1 MGSDGQFDGVIVTG
15 CTILPAV
22 DADGVIGDD
31 AEFLRSALSKVHEAL
46 RPCGPV
52 LAMQFLRL
60 LKART
65 KARSLDQADE
75 AISAAAYADWLAN
88 YPADVAQESCEYW
101 ARGNTWWPSW
111 AELQA
116 ILDRRAAPRLAIR
129 KALQKA
135 TDPKPAPLYLGE
147 HLPET
152 REQRLKASIASYLRH
167 GKPFRAAR
175 IERELAA
182 EENREPEEWAKE
194 TQEPLPTHV
203 EAPPFAPGNGPSD
216 KRAAQLAKEFHAQQA
231 TANPDGAA

>member
-1 MGSDGQFDGVIVTG
+1 MGCDGQFDGVIVTG
-15 CTILPAV
+15 CKILPAV

-31 AEFLRSALSKVHEAL
+31 AEFLRSALSRVHEAL

-52 LAMQFLRL
+52 QAMQFLRL

-88 YPADVAQESCEYW
+88 YPADVAQEACEYW

-129 KALQKA
+129 KALQEATNPKA
-135 TDPKPAPLYLGE
+135 APLYLGKPM
-147 HLPET
+147 PET
-152 REQRLKASIASYLRH
+152 RPERLKASIASWLRH

-182 EENREPEEWAKE
+182 EEGREPEEWAKE
-194 TQEPLPTHV
+194 AQEPLATYV
-203 EAPPFAPGNGPSD
+203 EPPPFVPGNGPSD
-216 KRAAQLAKEFHAQQA
+216 KRAAYLAEQFRAKQA
-231 TANPDGAA
+231 RLD